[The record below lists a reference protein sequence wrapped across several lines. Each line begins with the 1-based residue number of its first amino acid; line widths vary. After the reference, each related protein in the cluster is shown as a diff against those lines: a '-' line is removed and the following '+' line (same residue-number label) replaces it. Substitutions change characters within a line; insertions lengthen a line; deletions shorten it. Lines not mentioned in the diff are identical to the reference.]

1 MALKLVDLYALW
13 LEQVGEEADHL
24 ESDSESVST
33 EGWYPSVQ
41 LFPEIHLDDS
51 SVSDGFFGACDQ
63 GYSAGV
69 TLDDGTSA
77 GIPLE
82 RIGELESEI
91 HEIFGSDSSVTGH
104 MKPAKQWSLSV
115 QMMEGKL
122 EDCSSAE
129 HPTACKQACLAHTTG
144 LGNCEARHTT

>member
-41 LFPEIHLDDS
+41 LFPEIDNDEQ
-51 SVSDGFFGACDQ
+51 SVSDGLFGGRC
-63 GYSAGV
+63 V
-69 TLDDGTSA
+69 TLDHGTSA

-91 HEIFGSDSSVTGH
+91 REIFGSDSSVTGH
-104 MKPAKQWSLSV
+104 GKPANQWSHSV
-115 QMMEGKL
+115 EMMEGKL

-144 LGNCEARHTT
+144 LGNCEARHAT